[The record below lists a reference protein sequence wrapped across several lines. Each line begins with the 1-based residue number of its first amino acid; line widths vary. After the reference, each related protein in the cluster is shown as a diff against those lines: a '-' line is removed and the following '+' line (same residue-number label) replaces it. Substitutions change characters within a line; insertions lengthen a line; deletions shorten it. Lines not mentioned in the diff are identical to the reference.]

1 MCVEIICSHMGVEL
15 RTTRLLLRS
24 LELADAEQTQ
34 RLFPQWEIVKFLNSK
49 VPWPYPSDRVLN
61 VYRNEILP
69 GIERG
74 EEWHWTLRLKA
85 APEQHIG
92 VISLHRDEWDN

>member
-1 MCVEIICSHMGVEL
+1 MLAFAILHMTVEFH
-15 RTTRLLLRS
+15 TKRLLLRPLQLS
-24 LELADAEQTQ
+24 DAEHTQ
-34 RLFPQWEIVKFLNSK
+34 RLFPQWEIVKFLNTK
-49 VPWPYPSDRVLN
+49 VPWPYPRADRVLN

-74 EEWHWTLRLKA
+74 EEWHWTLRLKE

-92 VISLHRDEWDN
+92 VESSSR